1 MKISITIKAIL
12 KKKKIMDLKNKTVSV
27 FNSISMAG
35 LQDDLSMIFFNMDY
49 SEIPWITLVDP
60 MTPLDEQIFGG
71 SCSEI

>member
-35 LQDDLSMIFFNMDY
+35 LQDDLSTIFFNMDY

-60 MTPLDEQIFGG
+60 MTPLDEQIFWG